1 MGRTL
6 HARWI
11 LPFVALVAAFALWQ
25 GTRVA
30 RWRDVGPGV
39 EFTTI
44 AGDPYCRYGSSAVA
58 VLRCDPGR
66 VKLRVRHWS
75 RSGLDRPPTILGWH
89 EATRALAVFNAGQYY
104 PDLSYMGLLV
114 SDGDTVSARRH
125 PGFQGALVGRVREG
139 RPDARVVDLATTP
152 LLRDEGW
159 SQVAQSFMLFDRAGT
174 VRVRKSNRIAQRTVV
189 AEDAR
194 GRLLVL
200 VSEGGYTIADFAT
213 LLRHSR
219 LGLTHAMSMDGGLEA
234 ELVVASRAFTYA
246 SFGRWSGE
254 GTSSAPGANT
264 PLPAVI
270 TLEAP

>member
-1 MGRTL
+1 MRRAL

-11 LPFVALVAAFALWQ
+11 LPFVALAGAFAIWQ
-25 GTRVA
+25 ATHA
-30 RWRDVGPGV
+30 SRWHEVRPGV

-44 AGDPYCRYGSSAVA
+44 AGDPWCRYGSSAIA
-58 VLRCDPGR
+58 VLRCDPAR
-66 VKLRVRHWS
+66 TTLRVRHWS
-75 RSGLDRPPTILGWH
+75 RSGLEKPPTILGWH

-125 PGFQGALVGRVREG
+125 PGFQGALVARVRDG
-139 RPDARVVDLATTP
+139 RTDARVVDLSTTP
-152 LLRDEGW
+152 LLRDERW
-159 SQVAQSFMLFDRAGT
+159 SQVAQSFMLFDDAGR

-189 AEDAR
+189 AEDER
-194 GRLLVL
+194 GRLVVI
-200 VSEGGYTIADFAT
+200 VSEGGYTISDFAT
-213 LLRHSR
+213 LLQRSR
-219 LGLTHAMSMDGGLEA
+219 LALTHAMSMDGGLEA
-234 ELVVASRAFTYA
+234 ELVVRTRAFTYA
-246 SFGRWSGE
+246 SFGRWTGE